1 MGKNQKVPTRNI
13 STRALEERIRKYV
26 EHASRGQVFTV
37 EDVSN
42 AVRIRDCGFVENN
55 LIRYAYNEELEK
67 QGNKFIKK
75 NYSDKDI
82 FNNVLWEISKYGH
95 FQPNLFLEQYKD
107 IQEERLTEVLKKGRI
122 ELGWVIKNEDGV
134 DVYFMP
140 ARK

>member
-1 MGKNQKVPTRNI
+1 MAKDQKSLNSGP
-13 STRALEERIRKYV
+13 SKRALEERIRKYV
-26 EHASRGQVFTV
+26 EHASKGQVFTV
-37 EDVSN
+37 EEVSN
-42 AVRIRDCGFVENN
+42 AVRIKDCGFVENN

-82 FNNVLWEISKYGH
+82 FNNVLWEISRYGH

-107 IQEERLTEVLKKGRI
+107 IQEERLTEVLKKGRT